1 MRSRKELS
9 VKESLPPE
17 IILIKPRSVNSV
29 ASRARRKKILKRT
42 RGNFLSRKNVWTVAK
57 NTYEKGLTYAYRDRR
72 TKKRNFRA
80 LWIQRI
86 NAAARQH
93 GLSYSQFMGKLAKK
107 NVGLN
112 RKVLADLAMNN
123 PKAFAAIVKSVN

>member
-1 MRSRKELS
+1 M
-9 VKESLPPE
+9 
-17 IILIKPRSVNSV
+17 PRSVNSV
-29 ASRARRKKILKRT
+29 ASRARRKKVLKQT

-57 NTYEKGLTYAYRDRR
+57 NTYEKGLTYAYSGRKG
-72 TKKRNFRA
+72 KKRTFRA
-80 LWIQRI
+80 LWIARI

-93 GLSYSQFMGKLAKK
+93 GMTYSQFMGAVHAQ

-123 PKAFAAIVKSVN
+123 PAAFEAIINSVK